1 MADEKPKI
9 LIVDDDNDF
18 REIIAT
24 KLLAAG
30 FEVTQASNGQE
41 ALAKVKEINPHL
53 VLMDVKMPGMS
64 GIETLSRMR
73 NDPELANFKVLF
85 LTSFGEPKEEAAF
98 VDDKFAKEFGAIG
111 HIKKSD
117 DLDKIVQKIISTLY
131 PQQETQ

>member
-30 FEVTQASNGQE
+30 FEVTQASSGQE
-41 ALAKVKEINPHL
+41 ALVKIKEINPHL

-64 GIETLSRMR
+64 GIETLSRMH
-73 NDPELANFKVLF
+73 NDPARANFNVLF